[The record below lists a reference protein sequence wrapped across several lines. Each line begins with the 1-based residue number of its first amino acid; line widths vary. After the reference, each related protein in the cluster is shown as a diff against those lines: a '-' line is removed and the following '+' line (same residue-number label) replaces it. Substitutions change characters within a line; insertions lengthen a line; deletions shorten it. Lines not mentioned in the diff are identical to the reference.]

1 MEHSGGSVVTPTN
14 DAHAERAASMPTPLF
29 SLLLAALSVGAAF
42 LFALSLA
49 RQRRAAA
56 REARRRQEA
65 QARAQAADL
74 HRRTLDAVTDG
85 RLRLCEAHEVAA
97 LLQGERLWSL
107 PLLDAPDVSRFRT
120 QLRDVAARRGFTP
133 PRLDDLCSCVTEAAA
148 NAVRHCG
155 GGVAQVWATDDGLTI
170 LVSDCGKGIAP
181 SALFGEGEEGG
192 GLGFR
197 LMLAMADALALCTNA
212 EGTQLVLTVCNHPAA
227 ELKREAV
234 EEETT
239 GEEGEMVWAA

>member
-1 MEHSGGSVVTPTN
+1 MST
-14 DAHAERAASMPTPLF
+14 LF
-29 SLLLAALSVGAAF
+29 LSLLLAALALGTAGG
-42 LFALSLA
+42 LSLA

-56 REARRRQEA
+56 SAARQRES
-65 QARAQAADL
+65 QARAADL
-74 HRRTLDAVTDG
+74 HRRTLHAVTDG

-107 PLLDAPDVSRFRT
+107 PLLDAADVSRFRA
-120 QLRDVAARRGFTP
+120 QLRDVAARRGFAP

-155 GGVAQVWATDDGLTI
+155 GGVAQVWATEGGLTI
-170 LVSDCGKGIAP
+170 LVSDCGQGIAP
-181 SALFGEGEEGG
+181 AALFGEGEG

-197 LMLAMADALALCTNA
+197 LMLAMADTLTLCTNA

-239 GEEGEMVWAA
+239 GEEGEMVWAT